1 MTDAFFINRL
11 QDKKLINGARATSE
25 NIVPS
30 ARVALPLE
38 LQREQARPNAARIQ
52 LQCPKLAELFKKIC
66 LRIIFVSYY

>member
-11 QDKKLINGARATSE
+11 QDRKLLNGAHTKSE

-38 LQREQARPNAARIQ
+38 LQREQARPNAAQIQ
-52 LQCPKLAELFKKIC
+52 LPCPKLAELFKK
-66 LRIIFVSYY
+66 FV